1 MSKDFVKVIA
11 VDFDGCLCENSWPDI
26 GDDNPQV
33 VEAVL
38 REQAQGAKIILWTCR
53 QGELLEAALS
63 WCESRGI
70 RFDCVNE
77 PLPEL
82 KEQFGNDSRK
92 IFATEYWDDR
102 AVELPHPKYLN
113 RLAADIH
120 KNAVEHGW
128 WEQERSFGEIVAL
141 CHSELSEALEE
152 YRNEKPLAYG
162 CCGYCEHDDTC
173 DYEHKDKS
181 GCKPEG
187 IAVEMI
193 DCIIRIL
200 DWCGKMGVDV
210 DGLLRIKHEYNRTRP
225 YRHGGKAI

>member
-11 VDFDGCLCENSWPDI
+11 VDFDGCLCENSWPEI

-33 VEAVL
+33 IKALLE
-38 REQAQGAKIILWTCR
+38 EQKRGTRLILWTCR
-53 QGELLEAALS
+53 TGELLEAALR

-77 PLPEL
+77 PWPEL

-102 AVELPHPKYLN
+102 AVEMPKPHYLN

-120 KNAVEHGW
+120 RNAVEHGW
-128 WEQERSFGEIVAL
+128 WEGERSFGEIVAL

-152 YRNEKPLAYG
+152 YRTQNRWRMDAA
-162 CCGYCEHDDTC
+162 DTA
-173 DYEHKDKS
+173 S
-181 GCKPEG
+181 TTTNATMTTG
-187 IAVEMI
+187 
-193 DCIIRIL
+193 
-200 DWCGKMGVDV
+200 
-210 DGLLRIKHEYNRTRP
+210 TRADASRRESP
-225 YRHGGKAI
+225 WR